1 MNSPSPMMDNSQIGR
16 YGTISL
22 MKQNESNT
30 IITAFGVDSDNLTFG
45 RDQNCGVRL
54 YYPDVSPI
62 HCKITFKERKAFLV
76 VLGTQGLLVDGCK
89 VFPSASASSPNI
101 IPLNNHS
108 EIEIHGKR
116 FRFTYPPKE
125 LRAQLF
131 STPTLPKKRALRLSM
146 IESAE
151 VFSPRPSINAMENLR
166 VLRSPLK
173 PYSIRSRSS
182 SPHISTPP
190 PRSLFPSTIPSQH
203 TVENA
208 GDEEEIIL
216 VEGNSPRVVE
226 EAEDLIILEDVEVS
240 TAVSSTSSVPDVRS
254 SPSKSPTK
262 LRYVPAPPPI
272 LVPPQP
278 PMTPRRS
285 RPTLHKAV
293 LIRSAQRLVLAELQR
308 EEELEE
314 QEEEAEVFGAILDE
328 DEDEDRDAGQNEEV
342 VEAEMEDHTDNTS
355 PTWKE
360 SLGRIWPFRRSI
372 SPSKDLLKDEELEPP
387 LPGQPMDVDSE
398 DTPANDNAGNVD
410 VVDAKDEDQTEPA
423 AASGRLYPHLNT
435 SLLAPPSRRL
445 FSTPQPRRQTSTKPR
460 FSLGPSSSTSQ
471 NHPRMS
477 LGGGEPHRIKVEEQ
491 PWKVRDLVVPS
502 PPSSPTRPST
512 NQDGIRETSRINQPS
527 EAERRDIQE
536 RRRSALRTPD
546 NFFPGGIPGMSP
558 TKNVSQTPARTGRKS
573 LAANHQDDQL
583 DTRSL
588 LEKMKETVEGM
599 KAERRASSAS
609 PQKRPFHETTA
620 GVEEF
625 SLLRSPAKLG
635 VRLSPTIM
643 EDEEA
648 EIPSAASIIVSAKTL
663 QTPGSSD
670 NSRSQI
676 AHSAGDDVQMVD
688 VAEATRCSLPAVMSS
703 PLTRSAPKKVGRD
716 NFIDTPSLAD
726 DEASPDVVGRK
737 EDQESD
743 EEQNSR
749 KRGKVLRGTGKTLS
763 LVASESQEVKMS
775 FNLDTMT
782 EVNHLCLQ
790 KSSKLPSTTM
800 ASTSSSEDTI
810 EAHVARSQ
818 AKAPVQDEGVLPE
831 INDEPQDAQ
840 LLKPQTTTTRSRS
853 RSKTPR
859 SQLNAAST
867 SEKHDPTT
875 TPLPLRRSTRKAS
888 VEPDAHTTDDEGSAP
903 TKRARNAPNSRTRG
917 QATEESDPESTSKA
931 VSKNAPSRTT
941 RARGK
946 TPVPKAETDDTNDEE
961 VTITKTKRGRR
972 PKAAIVPEVI
982 KEEEIDEL
990 PTNRPTP
997 RTRKAVASSDKSHP
1011 SVASGTKG
1019 RPKKTVAP
1027 DVPQE
1032 ADVNK
1037 ENSHASASED
1047 EPVVTRTRIGR
1058 PRKATTPKIKEEVTT
1073 EPENALRT
1081 GAKTRP
1087 MRTRSKT

>member
-30 IITAFGVDSDNLTFG
+30 IVTAFGVDSDNLTFG

-62 HCKITFKERKAFLV
+62 HCKITFNERKAFLV

-89 VFPSASASSPNI
+89 VFPSASTSSPNI
-101 IPLNNHS
+101 IPLTNHS

-173 PYSIRSRSS
+173 PYSNRSRSS

-190 PRSLFPSTIPSQH
+190 PQSLFPSTIDSQH

-208 GDEEEIIL
+208 GDEEEIVL

-226 EAEDLIILEDVEVS
+226 EAEDLIILEDVEVY
-240 TAVSSTSSVPDVRS
+240 TAVSSTSSTSDVRR

-262 LRYVPAPPPI
+262 LQYVPAPPPI

-278 PMTPRRS
+278 PITPRRS

-328 DEDEDRDAGQNEEV
+328 DEDEDRDAGQNDEV
-342 VEAEMEDHTDNTS
+342 VEAEMDDHTNNTS
-355 PTWKE
+355 STWKE
-360 SLGRIWPFRRSI
+360 SLGRIWPFRRSV
-372 SPSKDLLKDEELEPP
+372 SPSKDLLKDEEMEPP
-387 LPGQPMDVDSE
+387 LPGQPMDIDSE
-398 DTPANDNAGNVD
+398 DATANDEAGNVD
-410 VVDAKDEDQTEPA
+410 VVDAKDEDQTGPA
-423 AASGRLYPHLNT
+423 EASGRLYPHLET

-445 FSTPQPRRQTSTKPR
+445 FSTPQPRRQTSSKPR
-460 FSLGPSSSTSQ
+460 FSLGPSSSASQ

-491 PWKVRDLVVPS
+491 PWKVRDLVIPS

-512 NQDGIRETSRINQPS
+512 SQDGIRETPRINQPS
-527 EAERRDIQE
+527 EAERRAIQE

-573 LAANHQDDQL
+573 LASNHQDHQL

-599 KAERRASSAS
+599 KAERRASSTS

-635 VRLSPTIM
+635 VRLSPTIF

-648 EIPSAASIIVSAKTL
+648 ETPSAAGIIVPAKIH

-670 NSRSQI
+670 NSRCQI
-676 AHSAGDDVQMVD
+676 THSAGDDVQMAD
-688 VAEATRCSLPAVMSS
+688 VAEATRCSLPAVIIS

-743 EEQNSR
+743 DEEENSR
-749 KRGKVLRGTGKTLS
+749 KRGKVLRGTGKSLS
-763 LVASESQEVKMS
+763 LVASESQE
-775 FNLDTMT
+775 
-782 EVNHLCLQ
+782 
-790 KSSKLPSTTM
+790 KSSKPPSTTT
-800 ASTSSSEDTI
+800 ASTSSAEETI
-810 EAHVARSQ
+810 EARVAKSQ
-818 AKAPVQDEGVLPE
+818 AKADEDVLPE
-831 INDEPQDAQ
+831 INDQPQDAQ
-840 LLKPQTTTTRSRS
+840 LLKPQTTTRSRS

-859 SQLNAAST
+859 SQLNDAPI
-867 SEKHDPTT
+867 SEKHDTTT

-888 VEPDAHTTDDEGSAP
+888 AEPDTHTTDDEGSAP
-903 TKRARNAPNSRTRG
+903 TKRARNAAKSRTRG
-917 QATEESDPESTSKA
+917 QATEESDTESTSKA
-931 VSKNAPSRTT
+931 VSKKPPSRTT

-946 TPVPKAETDDTNDEE
+946 TPVPEPETDDTNDEE

-990 PTNRPTP
+990 PTNKPTT

-1047 EPVVTRTRIGR
+1047 EPLVTRTRIGR

-1073 EPENALRT
+1073 EPETALRT